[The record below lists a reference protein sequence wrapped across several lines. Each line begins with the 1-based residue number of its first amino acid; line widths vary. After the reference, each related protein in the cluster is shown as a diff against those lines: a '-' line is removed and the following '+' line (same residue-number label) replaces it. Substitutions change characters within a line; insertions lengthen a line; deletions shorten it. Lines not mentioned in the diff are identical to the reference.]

1 MKGPRSPKARTQ
13 LVKSSEGFCPKCD
26 SKIISCAYSLLQKG
40 IWSAYLLAGSR
51 SITEVNP
58 NYAPAYIHIPVL
70 QWKHTQD
77 RHTQYVWAC
86 LHSAIRTGII
96 TLTPTNYKWGHSI
109 LLYTPIVLA
118 CFSYPKLTWVQATS
132 FQIGS
137 CLGTCTVAAQAF
149 LCPLRLEDP
158 SSHGGFERRKRCR
171 DRLKMTLEWLWRVA
185 PSRDAVRNHKV
196 APSRDAI
203 RNHKCAGMVLGCLA
217 ENNSSWSP
225 QEFPGCSW
233 AGLGSWISES
243 FYLARMT
250 LEIPRVCKTVK
261 NWY

>member
-51 SITEVNP
+51 SRTEVNP
-58 NYAPAYIHIPVL
+58 NYAPASIHIPVL

-137 CLGTCTVAAQAF
+137 CLGTCSRPGF
-149 LCPLRLEDP
+149 PLPFTPWRPIFPRGLWEAEKMPGSAEDDIGVVVK
-158 SSHGGFERRKRCR
+158 GG
-171 DRLKMTLEWLWRVA
+171 T
-185 PSRDAVRNHKV
+185 
-196 APSRDAI
+196 
-203 RNHKCAGMVLGCLA
+203 
-217 ENNSSWSP
+217 
-225 QEFPGCSW
+225 
-233 AGLGSWISES
+233 
-243 FYLARMT
+243 
-250 LEIPRVCKTVK
+250 
-261 NWY
+261 

>member
-13 LVKSSEGFCPKCD
+13 LLKSSEGFCLKCD
-26 SKIISCAYSLLQKG
+26 SKNISCAYSLLQKG
-40 IWSAYLLAGSR
+40 IWSAYLLAGSGSR
-51 SITEVNP
+51 TEVNP
-58 NYAPAYIHIPVL
+58 NYAPASIHIPVL

-86 LHSAIRTGII
+86 LHSAIHTGII

-109 LLYTPIVLA
+109 LLKYTPIVLA
-118 CFSYPKLTWVQATS
+118 CFSYPKW
-132 FQIGS
+132 
-137 CLGTCTVAAQAF
+137 LGFRQRLSRLGHAWGPVAAQAF

-185 PSRDAVRNHKV
+185 PTLRRS
-196 APSRDAI
+196 SRDAI
-203 RNHKCAGMVLGCLA
+203 RNHKCAGMFLRCLA
-217 ENNSSWSP
+217 ENNSSWFGRSP
-225 QEFPGCSW
+225 QEFPGSSW

-243 FYLARMT
+243 FYLARTT
-250 LEIPRVCKTVK
+250 LEYAKL
-261 NWY
+261 